1 MKKIVII
8 GANSFQNRLIL
19 KAKELGYE
27 THVFAWQCGDIG
39 EYTADYFYPISI
51 IEKEKI
57 LEKCRL
63 IVPDAIASIASDL
76 AVLTVNYV
84 ARNLGLTANSEI
96 CDMIATNKY
105 EMRRALSEAGIPT
118 PVFYKVTEKESLQK
132 TLDFTHSWI
141 VKPTDRSGSR
151 GVTKIM
157 NQEELGQAIKIAQ
170 EQSFEKAAIVEEF
183 IDGAEYSAECI
194 SYNGNHHLLAVTEKF
209 TTGAPHFIEIGHLQ
223 PALTDNAQRENLK
236 KVIFSSL
243 DALDIKY
250 GASHSEFKIKKDGTI
265 RIIEIGARMG
275 GDCIG
280 SDLVFMSTGNDF
292 VKMVIDVA
300 SGKKPEILEGVNP
313 KPAAVRF
320 IMNRNDLLLL
330 EEREIHITDKVDINT
345 EFQHEVV
352 DSSTRFGYF
361 LASGDSVEEL
371 KKYLF
376 NQEGKNR

>member
-1 MKKIVII
+1 
-8 GANSFQNRLIL
+8 
-19 KAKELGYE
+19 
-27 THVFAWQCGDIG
+27 
-39 EYTADYFYPISI
+39 
-51 IEKEKI
+51 
-57 LEKCRL
+57 
-63 IVPDAIASIASDL
+63 
-76 AVLTVNYV
+76 
-84 ARNLGLTANSEI
+84 
-96 CDMIATNKY
+96 
-105 EMRRALSEAGIPT
+105 
-118 PVFYKVTEKESLQK
+118 
-132 TLDFTHSWI
+132 
-141 VKPTDRSGSR
+141 
-151 GVTKIM
+151 
-157 NQEELGQAIKIAQ
+157 
-170 EQSFEKAAIVEEF
+170 
-183 IDGAEYSAECI
+183 
-194 SYNGNHHLLAVTEKF
+194 
-209 TTGAPHFIEIGHLQ
+209 
-223 PALTDNAQRENLK
+223 
-236 KVIFSSL
+236 
-243 DALDIKY
+243 
-250 GASHSEFKIKKDGTI
+250 
-265 RIIEIGARMG
+265 MG